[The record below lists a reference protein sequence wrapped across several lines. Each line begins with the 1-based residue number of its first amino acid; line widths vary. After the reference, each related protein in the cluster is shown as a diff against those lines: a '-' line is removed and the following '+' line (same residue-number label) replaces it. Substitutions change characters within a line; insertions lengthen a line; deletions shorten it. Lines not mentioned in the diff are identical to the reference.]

1 MRSSG
6 NEKILSIPSSRHR
19 ERLLRSA
26 AIQPPSCERSGQLFL
41 GLVLMLALLVT
52 PNEVWSFSPIHH
64 HLQIELEPSSRFAR
78 IEDTIQFKPSHK
90 NNCESFAFYLH
101 ADLKL
106 NRHQVPAGWQM
117 QTSKYKS
124 DGYPSPRC
132 CITVCH
138 DVPDS
143 NQTSKI
149 SYNFSF
155 LKKS

>member
-6 NEKILSIPSSRHR
+6 NEKILSTPSSRHR

-26 AIQPPSCERSGQLFL
+26 AIQPPSCERSGQLCR

-64 HLQIELEPSSRFAR
+64 NLQIELEPSARFAR

-106 NRHQVPAGWQM
+106 NRHQVPAG
-117 QTSKYKS
+117 
-124 DGYPSPRC
+124 
-132 CITVCH
+132 
-138 DVPDS
+138 
-143 NQTSKI
+143 
-149 SYNFSF
+149 
-155 LKKS
+155 